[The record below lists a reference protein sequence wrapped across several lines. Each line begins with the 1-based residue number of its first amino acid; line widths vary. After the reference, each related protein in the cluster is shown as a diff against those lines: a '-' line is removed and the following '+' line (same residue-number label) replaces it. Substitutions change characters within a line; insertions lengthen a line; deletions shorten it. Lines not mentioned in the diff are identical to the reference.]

1 MGTFSLVS
9 NGVVCLAILCVGVIY
24 GTDAFFALVGQRALV
39 LSSEGGVTDV
49 MGHIHEVADAR
60 MPIVGALGILATV
73 AFLVLTGLGTIASTL
88 GIVALVAQLLFL
100 VLYNV
105 YSKPINV
112 QLKQAAHSGQ
122 VLVNVRQLQARW
134 DRVVVARTIL
144 LLIAMICL
152 LIAALTL

>member
-9 NGVVCLAILCVGVIY
+9 NVVVCLAILCVGVTY

-73 AFLVLTGLGTIASTL
+73 AFLVLAGLGTIASTL
-88 GIVALVAQLLFL
+88 GIVALVALLLFL
-100 VLYNV
+100 VLYTV

-112 QLKQAAHSGQ
+112 KLKQAARSGQ
-122 VLVNVRQLQARW
+122 VLVDVRQLQARW
-134 DRVVVARTIL
+134 KRVVVARTIL
-144 LLIAMICL
+144 LLIAMVCL
-152 LIAALTL
+152 LIAALAL